1 MASKHGGDKSGT
13 ANFTHDGRVTTISST
28 HDVRS
33 YQTWIT
39 QDHSRADHE
48 QDVDGPEW
56 RLASMLAKVQ
66 ILMTSQGVQYSEMGG
81 FGLRPLRCAL
91 PDLRNA
97 PSCKAALAGLTDV
110 DLYPFHGRS
119 DFLRCVSITKTI
131 RLLISRTVKVIPFNF
146 GLEKERL
153 PLAHR
158 TGPDK
163 REIIT
168 EPHIRS
174 PQSRRLGVATSC
186 AIMSKDQA
194 PIAAPQ
200 ALLFVDDS
208 PALPLRRR
216 KTARQAKAH
225 TARVNWERHKKSKGQ
240 RSPTSNGDVAVPR
253 RQKRTESATS
263 QAAEETAVQPNRVP
277 RTEPHDTLSL
287 TRGIPGSTRASF
299 LPTSL
304 GYTTPA
310 STRVV
315 TPELL
320 WPHTLSASLS
330 PVFGALPASTF
341 PVERSATIASTAD
354 YCFNLILK
362 NTLQPQQ
369 ISSWFLAFSQSP
381 VVYHALSYTVGA
393 HQEIVS
399 GSTAALVQQQALV
412 HKGQTI
418 KIINELLNDLDNADT
433 EAMILAMF
441 ILWRVNAATKQSDQ
455 REETLLF
462 SPYMPGANW
471 LSVYGRAEAVD
482 MHAQAMYWLVARL
495 GGLEQVKLPGLQMVL
510 SMCVTCYYFYVI
522 YTADI
527 MYRGDLIESTV
538 RCTKPRFPCVWDVS
552 ESFQTLYPILRAS
565 DVSVGG
571 AGFASCVP
579 RGLPTSV
586 LETLQWL
593 ASMEHLLERAHH
605 ARLDDTYF
613 GTLIAARNGVQHKVL
628 AMPRWQELSESER
641 EGSFFA
647 TYETCRITALIYSN
661 AVLFPMP
668 PSTGWLNKLL
678 DELRQLIEVSNLSSW
693 RDDTS
698 ALLIWSFYIGAIAAF
713 STVHRKFFRDAL
725 SHTLT
730 ARGIKTWPATE
741 AILQQFLWTDSAC
754 GQGAAV
760 LWETMQQAAS

>member
-1 MASKHGGDKSGT
+1 
-13 ANFTHDGRVTTISST
+13 
-28 HDVRS
+28 
-33 YQTWIT
+33 
-39 QDHSRADHE
+39 
-48 QDVDGPEW
+48 
-56 RLASMLAKVQ
+56 
-66 ILMTSQGVQYSEMGG
+66 
-81 FGLRPLRCAL
+81 
-91 PDLRNA
+91 
-97 PSCKAALAGLTDV
+97 
-110 DLYPFHGRS
+110 
-119 DFLRCVSITKTI
+119 
-131 RLLISRTVKVIPFNF
+131 
-146 GLEKERL
+146 
-153 PLAHR
+153 
-158 TGPDK
+158 
-163 REIIT
+163 
-168 EPHIRS
+168 
-174 PQSRRLGVATSC
+174 
-186 AIMSKDQA
+186 MSKDQA

-216 KTARQAKAH
+216 TTARQAKAH

-240 RSPTSNGDVAVPR
+240 RFPSSHGDVAVSR
-253 RQKRTESATS
+253 KQARTESAIP
-263 QAAEETAVQPNRVP
+263 QAAEGTAVQSTRAP
-277 RTEPHDTLSL
+277 RTEAHDTLSL
-287 TRGIPGSTRASF
+287 TQGILGSARESF

-315 TPELL
+315 TPEVL

-441 ILWRVNAATKQSDQ
+441 ILWRVNAATKQNDQ

-471 LSVYGRAEAVD
+471 LSVYGRAEAID

-510 SMCVTCYYFYVI
+510 SI
-522 YTADI
+522 
-527 MYRGDLIESTV
+527 GDLIESTV

-571 AGFASCVP
+571 AGFANCVP
-579 RGLPTSV
+579 RGLPTSA
-586 LETLQWL
+586 LDTFQWL

-613 GTLIAARNGVQHKVL
+613 GTLIAARNGVQHKML
-628 AMPRWQELSESER
+628 AMARWQELSESER

-647 TYETCRITALIYSN
+647 TYETCRITALIYSD

-698 ALLIWSFYIGAIAAF
+698 ALLVWSFYVAAIAAF

-760 LWETMQQAAS
+760 LWETMQQVAP